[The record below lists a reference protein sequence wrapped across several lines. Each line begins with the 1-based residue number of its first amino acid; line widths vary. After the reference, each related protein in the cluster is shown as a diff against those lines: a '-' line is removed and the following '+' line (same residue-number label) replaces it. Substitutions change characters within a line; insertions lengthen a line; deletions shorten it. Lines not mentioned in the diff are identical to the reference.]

1 METTTNAADAADTL
15 GLDGRWFDPLWRLE
29 VELSPLERRLLDHAR
44 VRRLAHIAHAGAAAL
59 TTTQTYSRL
68 EHSLG
73 LLALVAHFAPDDQ
86 ASRAAALLHDVGHLP
101 YSHTLEGIEGL
112 DHHDLS
118 HQRILEM
125 GPLLE
130 PNGITPEQII
140 AIDEGE
146 SPSPLGSRPGTM
158 KLDHL
163 DSFLRSGQ
171 AHGRT
176 RTMPSQLLPR
186 LRLDGGTV
194 DTDLET
200 AAELARL
207 VAAEARAQRSRAD
220 VLPVAVLRDL
230 VSTALSAPDHALS
243 PEQLV
248 EMTDAELWAALVA
261 CPATRDGARQLLED
275 PGSWRVRRDGEAPK
289 GGTHLTHRISRG
301 YLDLPTVDGEPLRNQ
316 EIEDLTAQLPL
327 EFVIRRVDG
336 TEA

>member
-1 METTTNAADAADTL
+1 MEQTTNAADAADTL

-29 VELSPLERRLLDHAR
+29 VQLSPLERELLGTPR

-68 EHSLG
+68 EYSLG
-73 LLALVAHFAPDDQ
+73 LLALVAHFAPDD
-86 ASRAAALLHDVGHLP
+86 AAARAAALLHDVGHLP
-101 YSHTLEGIEGL
+101 YSHTLEGLEGL

-118 HQRILEM
+118 HQRILALR
-125 GPLLE
+125 PLLE
-130 PNGITPEQII
+130 PHGITPEQII
-140 AIDEGE
+140 ALDEGE
-146 SPSPLGSRPGTM
+146 IPSPLSARPGTM

-230 VSTALSAPDHALS
+230 VATALTAPEEPLS
-243 PEQLV
+243 LERLV

-261 CPATRDGARQLLED
+261 CPATRSAARQLLED
-275 PGSWRVRRDGEAPK
+275 PAAWHVLRDGEAPAD
-289 GGTHLTHRISRG
+289 GTHLTHRISRG

-316 EIEDLTAQLPL
+316 EIDALTADLPL
-327 EFVIRRVDG
+327 EFVIRR
-336 TEA
+336 

>member
-15 GLDGRWFDPLWRLE
+15 GLDGRWFDPLWRIE

-86 ASRAAALLHDVGHLP
+86 TSRVAALLHDVGHLP

-118 HQRILEM
+118 HQRILALR
-125 GPLLE
+125 PLLE
-130 PNGITPEQII
+130 PQGISPEQII

-146 SPSPLGSRPGTM
+146 TPSPLGSRPGTM

-176 RTMPSQLLPR
+176 RDLPGRMLRR
-186 LRLDGGTV
+186 LRLDDGTV
-194 DTDLET
+194 DTDRET

-207 VAAEARAQRSRAD
+207 VAAEARAQRSWAD
-220 VLPVAVLRDL
+220 VLAVAVLRDL
-230 VSTALSAPDHALS
+230 VSTALAAPDGALS
-243 PEQLV
+243 LERLV
-248 EMTDAELWAALVA
+248 EMTDAELWAALA
-261 CPATRDGARQLLED
+261 ECPATSADARRLRED
-275 PGSWRVRRDGEAPK
+275 PGAWQVLHNGSSPAD
-289 GGTHLTHRISRG
+289 GTHLIHRISRG
-301 YLDLPTVDGEPLRNQ
+301 YLDLPTVDGEVLRDP
-316 EIEDLTAQLPL
+316 EIEALTGELPL
-327 EFVIRRVDG
+327 EFVIRRVDRA
-336 TEA
+336 EA

>member
-1 METTTNAADAADTL
+1 MEETTNAADAADTL
-15 GLDGRWFDPLWRLE
+15 GLGGRWFDPLWRLE
-29 VELSPLERRLLDHAR
+29 VRLSPLEQQLLGTSR

-59 TTTQTYSRL
+59 TTTQTYTRL

-73 LLALVAHFAPDDQ
+73 LLALVAHFAPGDD
-86 ASRAAALLHDVGHLP
+86 AARAAALLHDVGHLP
-101 YSHTLEGIEGL
+101 YSHTLEGLEGL

-118 HQRILEM
+118 HQRILTLR
-125 GPLLE
+125 PLLE
-130 PNGITPEQII
+130 PHGITPEQII

-146 SPSPLGSRPGTM
+146 VPSPLTARAGTM

-176 RTMPSQLLPR
+176 RTMPSRILPR

-200 AAELARL
+200 AVELARL
-207 VAAEARAQRSRAD
+207 VAAEARAQRSPAD

-230 VSTALSAPDHALS
+230 VSTALAAPEQALS
-243 PEQLV
+243 REQLV
-248 EMTDAELWAALVA
+248 EMTDAELWTALVA
-261 CPATRDGARQLLED
+261 CPATRDGARRLRED
-275 PGSWRVRRDGEAPK
+275 PAGWEVLRDSEAPA

-301 YLDLPTVDGEPLRNQ
+301 YLDLPTVDGEVLRNQ
-316 EIEDLTAQLPL
+316 EIEALTAQLPL
-327 EFVIRRVDG
+327 EFVIRR
-336 TEA
+336 